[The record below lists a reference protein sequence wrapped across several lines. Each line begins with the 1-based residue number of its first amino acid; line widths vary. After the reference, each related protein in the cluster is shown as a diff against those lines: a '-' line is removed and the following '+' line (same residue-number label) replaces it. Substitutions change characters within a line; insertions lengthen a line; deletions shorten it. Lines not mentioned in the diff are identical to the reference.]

1 MIYFSLSKLTMFQ
14 YVRSYLIWPSETGHK
29 APKTQDSVSSSLPEV
44 PTPIAEYV
52 VPEDPPMGLAVPAN
66 PPPPPRGDIR
76 LTDFVNED
84 YLEENPYADVPEND
98 SDVQMFV
105 QMLCVKQGDNTNANN
120 SPVQKQPEATAQP
133 QSRFFIGGMVSV
145 CTTMITARSTTTIES
160 SNSAENMDTD
170 DWIFLDKPFINS
182 QRP

>member
-1 MIYFSLSKLTMFQ
+1 MILHMIYFSLSKLTMFQ
-14 YVRSYLIWPSETGHK
+14 YVRSYLIIWPSDQSHQSQK
-29 APKTQDSVSSSLPEV
+29 ALKTQDSVSSSLPEV

-66 PPPPPRGDIR
+66 PPPRGGIR

-84 YLEENPYADVPEND
+84 YLEEENPYADVPKND
-98 SDVQMFV
+98 SFV
-105 QMLCVKQGDNTNANN
+105 QMLRVKQGDNTNAN
-120 SPVQKQPEATAQP
+120 
-133 QSRFFIGGMVSV
+133 
-145 CTTMITARSTTTIES
+145 
-160 SNSAENMDTD
+160 NSAENMDTD